1 METYVI
7 VIFAILVI
15 LTFVVSKNNRRFI
28 IYSITGLK
36 RMIDTNLYY
45 QEKNIKNLYNNLYKC
60 VTKNELEEYAKLYA
74 LKDEIIIKDDLQKYT
89 LKDELEE
96 YAKSY
101 ALKDEIIIKDDLK
114 KYALKDDLANFNLK
128 DDLKNYALKDEFVS
142 KKDFLTYTLN
152 NQQINKKSNI
162 VEVKDNSQIPEI
174 EKYKILSKIV
184 DTLLKENKPQE
195 ITNKPQEIRTKDK
208 IDEIMNE
215 KLDTI
220 LPPSKL
226 YDVYQPNW
234 FK

>member
-36 RMIDTNLYY
+36 KYFDKKLDY
-45 QEKNIKNLYNNLYKC
+45 QEKNIENLYNNLYKYI
-60 VTKNELEEYAKLYA
+60 T
-74 LKDEIIIKDDLQKYT
+74 
-89 LKDELEE
+89 KDELEE

-101 ALKDEIIIKDDLK
+101 ALKDEIIIKDDLQNYALK
-114 KYALKDDLANFNLK
+114 GDLQNYALKGDLQNYALKGEIKNYALKDDLQS
-128 DDLKNYALKDEFVS
+128 FVS
-142 KKDFLTYTLN
+142 KKDFLTYIY
-152 NQQINKKSNI
+152 QQKEQINKKSNI
-162 VEVKDNSQIPEI
+162 VDVEVNSQILET

-184 DTLLKENKPQE
+184 DALLKENKPKE
-195 ITNKPQEIRTKDK
+195 ITNKQEITKKDN

-226 YDVYQPNW
+226 FDVYQPNW

>member
-15 LTFVVSKNNRRFI
+15 LIFVVSKNNRRFI

-36 RMIDTNLYY
+36 RIIDRNLYN
-45 QEKNIKNLYNNLYKC
+45 QEKNINNLYNHLHKYI
-60 VTKNELEEYAKLYA
+60 TKNELEEYAR
-74 LKDEIIIKDDLQKYT
+74 
-89 LKDELEE
+89 
-96 YAKSY
+96 S
-101 ALKDEIIIKDDLK
+101 
-114 KYALKDDLANFNLK
+114 YALKDDLENYALKDNLENYALKDKVIIK
-128 DDLKNYALKDEFVS
+128 DDLENYAVKDDLAKYALKDEFVS

-152 NQQINKKSNI
+152 NQQINKNPSIESLGNVDI
-162 VEVKDNSQIPEI
+162 ET

-184 DTLLKENKPQE
+184 DGLLKDNTLSDVDRRQGTFPYNIKNTVNNTLPIEIIEKNKL
-195 ITNKPQEIRTKDK
+195 
-208 IDEIMNE
+208 DEIMNE